1 MRRHGLRRRRASAN
15 PAASNL
21 LRRPLAALVAAGAL
35 LLAAPVRGE
44 PPQAAPAPLPLAWCL
59 ERAQRDNPHVAS
71 DEAAAAAA
79 RQRIRP
85 AGSLED
91 PRFGYEASNLPVGSF
106 DFTST
111 PLSGQQLTLA
121 QKLPFPG
128 LLGNRSRAA
137 EAGAE
142 SAQQMLA
149 DRRLHVGAAV
159 ERAWVELGF
168 AQRALEITDRNLDLL
183 RQLSR
188 IAETKYS
195 VGTGLQQDVLRAQVE
210 VTRLLEER
218 LQRRARIDA
227 AAASLAAL
235 LDLPPET
242 SLSRTAELR
251 ERSPIPDLA
260 ALLAA
265 VEERSPL
272 LLALQAQVEQAER
285 MRRATQLEGYPDL
298 DAGLGYRIRKK
309 VPGDPVE
316 GDDFF
321 SAGIKI
327 RLPVDRWKWRARVAE
342 QGALVRRA
350 QANYRAAR
358 AELRDVL
365 RSRHADLVRADA
377 EAELLAT
384 GLVPQ
389 TRQSLDASRAGY
401 EVDKVDFLSL
411 VDSQVSLLGAE
422 LALVRAEADRRGAFA
437 ALEAA
442 AGETLR

>member
-1 MRRHGLRRRRASAN
+1 LRKSVRSGRDRRIRHHVLAGLVIAGT
-15 PAASNL
+15 L
-21 LRRPLAALVAAGAL
+21 LVAAPGRAEPPH
-35 LLAAPVRGE
+35 AAPS
-44 PPQAAPAPLPLAWCL
+44 PLTLAWCL
-59 ERAQRDNPHVAS
+59 ELAQQANPRVAA

-79 RQRIRP
+79 RERIRP

-142 SAQQMLA
+142 SASQMLA
-149 DRRLHVGAAV
+149 DRRLHVRAQV
-159 ERAWVELGF
+159 EQAWSELGF
-168 AQRALEITDRNLDLL
+168 AQRAIEITDRNLDLL
-183 RQLSR
+183 RQLAE

-218 LQRRARIDA
+218 LRQQARIEA

-242 SLSRTAELR
+242 SLPRTAELR

-260 ALLAA
+260 ALLASL
-265 VEERSPL
+265 EERSPF

-285 MRRATQLEGYPDL
+285 TRRATELEGYPDV

-309 VPGDPVE
+309 VAGDPVD

-321 SAGIKI
+321 SAGVRI

-350 QANYRAAR
+350 RANYRAAR

-365 RSRHADLVRADA
+365 RSRHADLVRADQ
-377 EAELLAT
+377 EVELLAT

-411 VDSQVSLLGAE
+411 VDSQVSLLEAE
-422 LALVRAEADRRGAFA
+422 LALVRAVADRRSVFA